1 MTKESEQLP
10 SGKLVL
16 RTLDVE
22 GRLVQEMHSYGML
35 EIACTMEFAA
45 GKKIGESYV
54 VKKRVAGRKR
64 YEKARLDYPDMP
76 AADETLSDTGAELIR
91 LMGIERKQKAAANKR
106 RKENPPTDKQK
117 REAARQI
124 PLFQAA
130 SGEDIDA
137 LRRLL
142 DEGEDP
148 NAIHLVGR
156 FTPLY
161 NACAFGSMK
170 PEQSLAAVRLLLER
184 GADPNMRFD
193 FDSMIDGRLERGL
206 TALMI
211 AGTAEVAEALLAAGA
226 EVNAASADGVTPL
239 MRAAGSGRVE
249 VVRVLL
255 AAGANANARSDAG
268 HVAADFAASK
278 LEFLLKNGAG
288 FKPGHAEKRGNEFR
302 KVLRLLGA
310 ND

>member
-1 MTKESEQLP
+1 M
-10 SGKLVL
+10 
-16 RTLDVE
+16 
-22 GRLVQEMHSYGML
+22 
-35 EIACTMEFAA
+35 
-45 GKKIGESYV
+45 
-54 VKKRVAGRKR
+54 
-64 YEKARLDYPDMP
+64 DYPDMP
-76 AADETLSDTGAELIR
+76 EADETTPDTGAELIR
-91 LMGIERKQKAAANKR
+91 MMGIERKQRSAANQR
-106 RKENPPTDKQK
+106 RKENPPTDEQK
-117 REAARQI
+117 RDAERQI

-130 SGEDIDA
+130 CGDDIDA
-137 LRRLL
+137 LRKLL

-211 AGTAEVAEALLAAGA
+211 AGTAEVAEALLVAGA
-226 EVNAASADGVTPL
+226 DANAASADGVTPL
-239 MRAAGSGRVE
+239 MRAAAGGRVE

-255 AAGANANARSDAG
+255 AAGADANAG
-268 HVAADFAASK
+268 VA
-278 LEFLLKNGAG
+278 
-288 FKPGHAEKRGNEFR
+288 PGTSQRILQRRNW
-302 KVLRLLGA
+302 
-310 ND
+310 NSC